1 MVISESNPARTDD
14 QRAALAL
21 VAEQFEQGIAATKC
35 HCCGCFQAAV
45 ASFET
50 TQARQ
55 ELAEVL
61 VRARRVL
68 AERKY
73 DCLGCDVCFPAVAE
87 NAFGDAFPDES
98 IEPTCPTDVP
108 EARRGWPPLP
118 GNYKIVRFG
127 APVAVCTLNTPELM
141 EKLAASAPDGL
152 ALAGTLHT
160 ENLGIERVIQN
171 VLSNPNIRFVV
182 VCGEDTQQ
190 AVGHLPGQSLVALWE
205 NGVDMGGRIAGA
217 LGKKPILKNVT
228 KDEVEAFRRQVELVP
243 FLGELEPTRI
253 TLGIEACATR
263 NPGTFHGA
271 PARVRTPVVFAK
283 EPARLVLDPAGF
295 VVVYPDATRGLV
307 VEHYANDGVLE
318 TVIEGPTPAAV
329 GATAVERGVIS
340 RLDHAVYLGRE
351 LARAHASLVTGEPYV
366 QDRAPEAAPE
376 PEPSKDSC
384 TGKT

>member
-1 MVISESNPARTDD
+1 MAVAESNPARTDE

-21 VAEQFEQGIAATKC
+21 VVEQLERGIAARKC

-45 ASFET
+45 ASFEN

-61 VRARRVL
+61 VRARWVL
-68 AERKY
+68 VERKY
-73 DCLGCDVCFPAVAE
+73 DCLGCEVCFPAVAE

-98 IEPTCPTDVP
+98 IAPACPTDVP

-118 GNYKIVRFG
+118 GDYKVVRFG

-141 EKLAASAPDGL
+141 ERLAASPPQGL

-160 ENLGIERVIQN
+160 ENLGIERIIRN
-171 VLSNPNIRFVV
+171 VLANPNIRFLV

-190 AVGHLPGQSLVALWE
+190 AVGHLPGQSMVALWS
-205 NGVDMGGRIAGA
+205 NGVDEGGRIAGA
-217 LGKKPILKNVT
+217 LGKKPILRNVT
-228 KDEVEAFRRQVELVP
+228 NDQVEAFRRQVELVP
-243 FLGELEPTRI
+243 AVGELDATHI
-253 TLGIEACATR
+253 ASAIEACAAR
-263 NPGTFHGA
+263 DPGAFDGA
-271 PARVRTPVVFAK
+271 PSEDRTPVVVAQ

-295 VVVYPDATRGLV
+295 VVVYPDARRGLV
-307 VEHYANDGVLE
+307 LEHYANDGVLE
-318 TVIEGPTPAAV
+318 TVIEGPTPGAV

-351 LARAHASLVTGEPYV
+351 LARAHASLLTGEPYV

-376 PEPSKDSC
+376 PEPLESSC